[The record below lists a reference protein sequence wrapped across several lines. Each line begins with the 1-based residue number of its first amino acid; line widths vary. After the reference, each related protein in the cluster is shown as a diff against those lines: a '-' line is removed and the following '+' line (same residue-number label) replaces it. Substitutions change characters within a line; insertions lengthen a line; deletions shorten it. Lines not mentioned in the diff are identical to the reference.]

1 MEYFTLVV
9 IIGSMLV
16 VGLFI
21 EFVIKDIY
29 KSVTKRIGKIEN
41 SNKTKK
47 EEANLDKKL
56 ERLQKLG
63 QLLKDG
69 VITKEEF
76 EEQKKKIE
84 L

>member
-1 MEYFTLVV
+1 MEYLTIIAV
-9 IIGSMLV
+9 IGSLFV

-21 EFVIKDIY
+21 QFVIKGIY
-29 KSVTKRIGKIEN
+29 NDVTKRIGKIEK
-41 SNKTKK
+41 SNKTKND
-47 EEANLDKKL
+47 EANLDKKL

-63 QLLKDG
+63 ELLKDG

-76 EEQKKKIE
+76 DEQKKKIE